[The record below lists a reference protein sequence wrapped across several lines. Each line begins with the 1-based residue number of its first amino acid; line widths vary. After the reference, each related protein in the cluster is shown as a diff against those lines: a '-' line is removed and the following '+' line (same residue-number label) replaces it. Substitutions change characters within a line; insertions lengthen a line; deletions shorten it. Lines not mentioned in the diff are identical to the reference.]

1 MMLHTIIDKNR
12 VHASSL
18 SPHQNQKKEEKK
30 YQNLWGRKDHLVVC
44 ARLTFHLSQNTYIPA
59 IPIS

>member
-44 ARLTFHLSQNTYIPA
+44 ARFTFHLSQNTYIPA